1 MKLGKHI
8 FGVGAMTGISR
19 IFGFVRDMLIARFL
33 GAGRLSDIFFAAFK
47 LPNLFRDLLGEGA
60 LSTVF
65 VPMFTDQKK
74 DKNFAQNVFSWLMVA
89 LLGITIVFEIIMP
102 LVIMV
107 LAPGF
112 SDDPGKM
119 ELTVLI
125 SRIMFGYV
133 IFVCTSAFL
142 SAVLNAFSRFVLA
155 AFMPVLLNL
164 MLITA
169 LIFAGRYSD
178 LTVLYIVSSTV
189 VMSGVVQTGI
199 LWLRIKKKHF
209 GLRLIIPKWTPKIKQ
224 LFKRLGVSIFGNGFY
239 QINIII
245 GTLVASFQSGAVSW
259 LYYSDRIVQLPFAII
274 GLAAGT
280 VLLSSLSNAITD
292 KNMRSVYI
300 QQNSSIRQS
309 MMLILPSVVGLFVLA
324 RPIIKYLFEHGAWTP
339 ESTNAV
345 AAAIMIQV
353 LVLPAMMISQIY
365 SKTLYAAQDVRTPV
379 RTSVISLILSSIIY
393 VVMFNFIGYL
403 AVPLGTVIGGYLKN
417 YLLAR
422 ACKKRNLFKIEPKTI
437 KSILFYGILSIGLG
451 VGLWF
456 IPITNLISLIIA
468 ISVFG
473 IIYLPSAFLLG
484 KKI

>member
-8 FGVGAMTGISR
+8 FGVGVMTGISR

-33 GAGRLSDIFFAAFK
+33 GAGRMSDIFFAAFK

-74 DKNFAQNVFSWLMVA
+74 DDYFAKNVFSWLVVV
-89 LLGITIVFEIIMP
+89 LLGITIVFEIVMP
-102 LVIMV
+102 IIIMV

-112 SDDPGKM
+112 YDDPGKF
-119 ELTVLI
+119 ELTVLV

-133 IFVCTSAFL
+133 IFVCVAAFL
-142 SAVLNAFSRFVLA
+142 SAVLNAFSRFILA
-155 AFMPVLLNL
+155 AFMPILLNL
-164 MLITA
+164 MLIA
-169 LIFAGRYSD
+169 SLIFAGRYSD
-178 LTVLYIVSSTV
+178 ITVLYIISGTV
-189 VMSGVVQTGI
+189 VLSGIVQSSI
-199 LWLRIKKKHF
+199 LWLRIRKKHF
-209 GLRLIIPKWTPKIKQ
+209 GLNLIVPKWTPRIKQ
-224 LFKRLGVSIFGNGFY
+224 LFRRLGVSIFGNGFY

-280 VLLSSLSNAITD
+280 VLLSSLSNAIAN

-309 MMLILPSVVGLFVLA
+309 LMLILPSVVGLFVLA
-324 RPIIKYLFEHGAWTP
+324 KPIIRFLFEYGAWTP
-339 ESTNAV
+339 ASTNAV

-353 LVLPAMMISQIY
+353 LALPAMMLSQIY

-379 RTSVISLILSSIIY
+379 KTSIISLIVSSAIY
-393 VVMFNFIGYL
+393 LGMFSFIGYL

-417 YLLAR
+417 YLLGR
-422 ACKKRNLFKIEPKTI
+422 ACKKRDLFRLEPRTI
-437 KSILFYGILSIGLG
+437 KSAVFFGLFSVLLG
-451 VGLWF
+451 TALWF
-456 IPITNLISLIIA
+456 VPITNIFSLGLA
-468 ISVFG
+468 MLGFG
-473 IIYLPSAFLLG
+473 TLYLPIAFLVS